1 MEAHPKVIRR
11 KIFNLAWPLIIQ
23 NFLYTLMYF
32 VDTLMVGSLGAVV
45 LAATGITGPVMWFL
59 SAILMSIGIGTVAMV
74 ARSVGEKNVLKA
86 RTYAATAYL
95 LGIIGGLI
103 ITVIGVVFSEQIAEL
118 FTKDQR
124 VVSETA
130 GYMRIVFCSFVFNYI
145 SMIGSSILRSAGD
158 TRTPMKI
165 TVFTNILNIIGNY
178 IFIFGKLGM
187 PALGLQGAGL
197 STAIC
202 KVVEGYLI
210 SAHIFSERSV
220 LRLYPENFKMI
231 NYESI
236 RQLLRVSLPAAF
248 EPFVVQSGMLV
259 FTRIVT
265 SLGTIAMASH
275 RVAVAIESLSFNPGI
290 AFSMA
295 CATLVGQK
303 LGEKSERG
311 VRQIV
316 KQSLIIAVAIMSC
329 FGIIFFIFPSF
340 LARMFTDN
348 KSIISNTTICL
359 MIGAFEQPF
368 LGAAMVFRGA
378 FQGAG
383 ETKTPVYIGAVS
395 VWGPRLI
402 LSYLLSIKFELGLAG
417 IWIATTVDW
426 MCRTILYAWR
436 YHHHKHKFKEIIAL
450 ADSQNLSYD
459 A

>member
-1 MEAHPKVIRR
+1 MEAQPKIIRR
-11 KIFNLAWPLIIQ
+11 KILSLAWPLIIQ
-23 NFLYTLMYF
+23 NFLYTLMYL
-32 VDTLMVGSLGAVV
+32 VDTLMVGKLGAVV

-74 ARSVGEKNVLKA
+74 ARSVGEKNIIKA
-86 RTYAATAYL
+86 RTYAATSYL

-103 ITVIGVVFSEQIAEL
+103 ITVFGVIFSKQIAEL

-124 VVSETA
+124 VVLETA

-165 TVFTNILNIIGNY
+165 TILTNILNIIGNY

-202 KVVEGYLI
+202 KVIEGYLI

-220 LRLYPENFKMI
+220 LRLDPENFKMI
-231 NYESI
+231 SYESI
-236 RQLLRVSLPAAF
+236 KQLLKVSLPAAF

-265 SLGTIAMASH
+265 SLGTIAIASH

-290 AFSMA
+290 AFSMV
-295 CATLVGQK
+295 CAALVGQK
-303 LGEKSERG
+303 LGEKSEKG
-311 VRQIV
+311 VRQSV
-316 KQSLIIAVAIMSC
+316 RQSILIAVGIMSC
-329 FGIIFFIFPSF
+329 FGIIFFFFPNF
-340 LARMFTDN
+340 LARMFTN
-348 KSIISNTTICL
+348 QKSIVSNTAICL

-378 FQGAG
+378 FQGSG
-383 ETKTPVYIGAVS
+383 ETKIPVYIGAIS

-402 LSYLLSIKFELGLAG
+402 LSYFLAVRLELGLAG
-417 IWIATTVDW
+417 IWIATTTDW
-426 MCRTILYAWR
+426 MFRTILYFWFYR
-436 YHHHKHKFKEIIAL
+436 RQKHRFKEIIAT
-450 ADSQNLSYD
+450 AD